1 MSHNWRTGRA
11 VGAGGGAVVAEP
23 VRARAGLAD
32 GAGHEA
38 GLLATRRARRA
49 ARDLTLAVHVQVPV
63 AHSIPGVMGDAAHV
77 LAVVAGAGALAVDGR
92 AHRVDARIAAAGARR
107 GREQADGS
115 GQREREDEL
124 LSTHGHL
131 LRGFAR
137 TAGSWTL
144 QASAGVGQPKKI
156 TSSRTKITAS
166 GDEGTPG
173 ATSRGAASRAARRA
187 HPSPPPPGR
196 SLASTRSARA
206 CWRGRRPSSRPRRA
220 ACRAAARRASSGI
233 PWPPSGAR

>member
-38 GLLATRRARRA
+38 GLLATRRAGRA
-49 ARDLTLAVHVQVPV
+49 ARDLALAVHVQVTV
-63 AHSIPGVMGDAAHV
+63 AHRVPGVMGDAAHV

-107 GREQADGS
+107 RRKQPDGS
-115 GQREREDEL
+115 GQREREDKL

-131 LRGFAR
+131 LRGYAR

-144 QASAGVGQPKKI
+144 RASAGVGQPKNHVI
-156 TSSRTKITAS
+156 
-166 GDEGTPG
+166 
-173 ATSRGAASRAARRA
+173 
-187 HPSPPPPGR
+187 
-196 SLASTRSARA
+196 
-206 CWRGRRPSSRPRRA
+206 PRRGQRRSRL
-220 ACRAAARRASSGI
+220 RAMRDPRE
-233 PWPPSGAR
+233 PPLEEPLPEP